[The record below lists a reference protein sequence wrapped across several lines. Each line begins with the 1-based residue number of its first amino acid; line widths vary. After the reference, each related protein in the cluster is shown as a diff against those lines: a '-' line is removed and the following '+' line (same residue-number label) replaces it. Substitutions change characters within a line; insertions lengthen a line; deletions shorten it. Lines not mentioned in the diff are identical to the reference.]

1 MADASIK
8 WERERD
14 PLYTRLS
21 ERNNKRLSTFY
32 SFLAGGW
39 RDQCG
44 LLFIAEFCPALWEI
58 LHPRRYTTGATFERA
73 AEKRILYPGEQQQ
86 HVYRGRMMAIYSSC
100 CATLLHQWT
109 FIHPEWREEQKE
121 KREKSADD
129 LRRRFSFF
137 FFFAFTVA
145 APLFP
150 CQTQKKKKKGRLSVF
165 EARSMRKIAC
175 VSDTHRCQ
183 SLLKKKEDF
192 WLLLLLL
199 HNLERMCRAVWKPP
213 SKQKRLRILFKCF
226 YFFFLW
232 R

>member
-86 HVYRGRMMAIYSSC
+86 HVYREGWWQYIVAAVQLYYTSER
-100 CATLLHQWT
+100 L
-109 FIHPEWREEQKE
+109 FIRNDERSRK
-121 KREKSADD
+121 KREK
-129 LRRRFSFF
+129 
-137 FFFAFTVA
+137 
-145 APLFP
+145 
-150 CQTQKKKKKGRLSVF
+150 K
-165 EARSMRKIAC
+165 ARMIYAGDS
-175 VSDTHRCQ
+175 
-183 SLLKKKEDF
+183 
-192 WLLLLLL
+192 
-199 HNLERMCRAVWKPP
+199 P
-213 SKQKRLRILFKCF
+213 SSSSSRLRLPRRCFRVKPKKRRKRGDSLFSK
-226 YFFFLW
+226 LVRW
-232 R
+232 ER

>member
-1 MADASIK
+1 M
-8 WERERD
+8 ERPMRIIVYRRVLPRSLRD
-14 PLYTRLS
+14 TSPEAIYDRRHIWTR
-21 ERNNKRLSTFY
+21 
-32 SFLAGGW
+32 
-39 RDQCG
+39 CG
-44 LLFIAEFCPALWEI
+44 E
-58 LHPRRYTTGATFERA
+58 
-73 AEKRILYPGEQQQ
+73 RILFTPGEQKQ
-86 HVYRGRMMAIYSSC
+86 HVYGEGWWQYIVAAVQLYYTSER
-100 CATLLHQWT
+100 L
-109 FIHPEWREEQKE
+109 FIRNDEKSRK

-129 LRRRFSFF
+129 LRRRFSFFF

-150 CQTQKKKKKGRLSVF
+150 CQTQKEEKKGRLSVF

-199 HNLERMCRAVWKPP
+199 LLLHNLERMCRAVWKPP
-213 SKQKRLRILFKCF
+213 SKQKRLRIFFFECF
-226 YFFFLW
+226 FVFLW